1 MGVKIGKLRE
11 RIEIL
16 SFTETKNS
24 IGETIRSYTKLYD
37 RWAQFKGINGSENF
51 ETSEKTARSFAEFK
65 IRVQGTTINETMR
78 IVYKAKTY
86 NITSIV
92 EDEYKEY
99 FTILAVAKDN
109 D

>member
-1 MGVKIGKLRE
+1 MGVKIGKLKE
-11 RIEIL
+11 RIEIW
-16 SFTETKNS
+16 SFSETTNS
-24 IGETIRSYTKLYD
+24 IGETVRSYTKLYD
-37 RWAQFKGINGSENF
+37 RWAQFKGLNGSESF
-51 ETSEKTARSFAEFK
+51 ETKEKTARSFAEFK

-78 IVYKAKTY
+78 IRFRSKDY

-92 EDEYKEY
+92 EDEYKDY

>member
-1 MGVKIGKLRE
+1 MGVKIGKLKE
-11 RIEIL
+11 RIEIW
-16 SFTETKNS
+16 SYGESTNS
-24 IGETIRSYTKLYD
+24 IGEKVRSFTKLYD

-51 ETSEKTARSFAEFK
+51 ETSEKTARRFAEFK

-78 IVYKAKTY
+78 IVYKSMNY

-99 FTILAVAKDN
+99 YTILAIAKDN